1 MAIYPPEIGKKN
13 EINTVFRPN
22 QAFPHPNR
30 PVRFK
35 IAKSD
40 FQYFFQ
46 IINEIQW
53 IVSARTYNTWL
64 TFDILVNHSFSIFN
78 TISFF
83 NPYALLY
90 SHVVKVQRSKL
101 FITSTSWMFR
111 PMSACKQSQPWSEVN
126 EHTKDF
132 DRISVDTEWCCWRSL
147 LCRLYSLY
155 LNKSKSLMMN
165 CDQTECCYN
174 EFISLG
180 LFSFVWEK
188 LIIQGQQRMINWTS
202 MKRSQKVFRTS
213 KAGWPPN

>member
-1 MAIYPPEIGKKN
+1 M
-13 EINTVFRPN
+13 V
-22 QAFPHPNR
+22 H
-30 PVRFK
+30 
-35 IAKSD
+35 
-40 FQYFFQ
+40 
-46 IINEIQW
+46 
-53 IVSARTYNTWL
+53 
-64 TFDILVNHSFSIFN
+64 ILVNHSFSIFN

-126 EHTKDF
+126 EHAQDL
-132 DRISVDTEWCCWRSL
+132 DMISVDTERCCWRSL
-147 LCRLYSLY
+147 PLY
-155 LNKSKSLMMN
+155 LNQSKHFDLMMN
-165 CDQTECCYN
+165 CDQTKCCCN
-174 EFISLG
+174 DFISLG

-213 KAGWPPN
+213 EAGWLPN